1 MVNKCPT
8 SVKKCSKVS
17 SGKAQKTI
25 QPVPST
31 SGLNKRKG
39 APIDLISEDSCDGDS
54 DIFNDDDELCC
65 VCVRG
70 GSQRSYSVAMRLL
83 LQNGPNV
90 TIVLTGHTS
99 YTAQKSD
106 L

>member
-1 MVNKCPT
+1 MVIVTFSMMMMNF
-8 SVKKCSKVS
+8 
-17 SGKAQKTI
+17 A
-25 QPVPST
+25 
-31 SGLNKRKG
+31 
-39 APIDLISEDSCDGDS
+39 
-54 DIFNDDDELCC
+54 

-70 GSQRSYSVAMRLL
+70 GSQRSYSSAMLLL

-99 YTAQKSD
+99 YTCTAQKSD